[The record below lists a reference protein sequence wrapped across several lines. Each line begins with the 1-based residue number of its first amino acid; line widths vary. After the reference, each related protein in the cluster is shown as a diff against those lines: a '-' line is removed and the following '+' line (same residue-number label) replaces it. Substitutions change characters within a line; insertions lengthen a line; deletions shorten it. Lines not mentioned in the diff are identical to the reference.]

1 MTNIRLTYDYTL
13 NSIKVVKD
21 SINQLKTKLTLILT
35 ISGVLVN
42 FGKDLPAYIVS
53 LECNQSIYPC
63 LSCYLLKFLA
73 YLFTI
78 ITIGLGLWGLS
89 PVVGGE
95 IILPEQLLAEEWNQ
109 AEEEDYLTALIQY
122 LQTETLVI
130 ISKIREQKAIRLN
143 WAIRTIVT
151 AVILFLL
158 DEMIFI
164 SIPVLGKF
172 CAGI

>member
-21 SINQLKTKLTLILT
+21 SINQLNTKLTLILT

-78 ITIGLGLWGLS
+78 ITIGY
-89 PVVGGE
+89 
-95 IILPEQLLAEEWNQ
+95 
-109 AEEEDYLTALIQY
+109 YLTALIQY

>member
-1 MTNIRLTYDYTL
+1 M
-13 NSIKVVKD
+13 SIVFALEQT
-21 SINQLKTKLTLILT
+21 NQLSLLPD
-35 ISGVLVN
+35 
-42 FGKDLPAYIVS
+42 KDLVDLCPPIEPYQVTK
-53 LECNQSIYPC
+53 N
-63 LSCYLLKFLA
+63 LKFLA

>member
-1 MTNIRLTYDYTL
+1 M
-13 NSIKVVKD
+13 
-21 SINQLKTKLTLILT
+21 
-35 ISGVLVN
+35 
-42 FGKDLPAYIVS
+42 
-53 LECNQSIYPC
+53 
-63 LSCYLLKFLA
+63 KFLA

-164 SIPVLGKF
+164 SIPVLGNF

>member
-1 MTNIRLTYDYTL
+1 M
-13 NSIKVVKD
+13 
-21 SINQLKTKLTLILT
+21 
-35 ISGVLVN
+35 
-42 FGKDLPAYIVS
+42 
-53 LECNQSIYPC
+53 
-63 LSCYLLKFLA
+63 KFLA

-130 ISKIREQKAIRLN
+130 ISKIRVQKAIRLN